1 MKLKEICAYLDEAV
15 PLPFQEGYDNS
26 GLQVG
31 MADKEITSALLTLDI
46 SEEVM
51 NEALKYECD
60 IIISHH
66 PLIFSGIKSI
76 TGKNYAER
84 IIQKA
89 IREDIAIYSAHTN
102 LDAVDFGVSRKMAGK
117 LNLLNVKVLLPLK
130 EKLLKLVTFV
140 PESHLERVR
149 DALFD
154 AGAGVIGKYD
164 RCGFTL
170 SGTGSFRPG
179 ADTNPYVGEKGKTH
193 FEPEVRLETIL
204 YKYMK
209 ADVIRA
215 LRSSHPYEE
224 IAFDL
229 YPLENE
235 NIDAGLGCIGDL
247 ERPLPGEEFLRLL
260 SSVFNAQGIRYSGLT
275 GRPLSRIA
283 LCGGS
288 GASLLGDALRAGAD
302 AFVTGDVKYH
312 TFFDAEKK
320 ILLADIGHYE
330 SEKFSTEIL
339 YDLIIKKFPKFA
351 VRFSETNTNPI
362 NYL

>member
-1 MKLKEICAYLDEAV
+1 MKLKEICAYLDELV
-15 PLPFQEGYDNS
+15 PLSFQEGYDNS

-31 MADKEITSALLTLDI
+31 MPDKEISSALLTLDI

-51 NEALKYECD
+51 DEALKYGCD

-66 PLIFSGIKSI
+66 PLIFSGIKSF
-76 TGKNYAER
+76 TGKNNTER
-84 IIQKA
+84 V
-89 IREDIAIYSAHTN
+89 IRGAVKQDIAIYSAHTN
-102 LDAVDFGVSRKMAGK
+102 LDAVDFGVSRKMARK
-117 LNLLNVKVLLPLK
+117 LNLMNVRVLEPLK
-130 EKLLKLVTFV
+130 DRLIKLVTFV
-140 PESHLERVR
+140 PESHLEKVR
-149 DALFD
+149 EALFD

-164 RCGFTL
+164 RCGFTVT
-170 SGTGSFRPG
+170 GTGSFRAG
-179 ADTNPYVGEKGKTH
+179 EDTNPYVGGKGSIH

-204 YKYMK
+204 FAHLK
-209 ADVIRA
+209 DNVIRA

-229 YPLENE
+229 YPLVND
-235 NIDAGLGCIGDL
+235 NIDAGIGCVG
-247 ERPLPGEEFLRLL
+247 EFEQPLAEMEFLRLL
-260 SSVFNAQGIRYSGLT
+260 STVFSAKGIRYSGLT
-275 GRPLSRIA
+275 GRAVSRVA

-288 GASLLGDALRAGAD
+288 GSSLVRNAIGAGAD
-302 AFVTGDVKYH
+302 AFVTGDIKYH
-312 TFFDAEKK
+312 TFFDAEKR
-320 ILLADIGHYE
+320 ILLADIGHFE